1 MTLTWETTTAAA
13 RDCEV
18 QPDDAAA
25 AQARTHWQS
34 TTADCGQPA
43 PAAPTRAACSS
54 SPPPHKGARQRARS
68 WSSTADRR
76 QLRMRARGPGAA
88 FRARAASLLA
98 TVVVGVAF
106 ACCALATSSVFRSH
120 GEPGVV

>member
-18 QPDDAAA
+18 QPDTPQQPGTPPLAVHDG
-25 AQARTHWQS
+25 H
-34 TTADCGQPA
+34 CGQPA

-68 WSSTADRR
+68 WSSTADWRE
-76 QLRMRARGPGAA
+76 LRVRARGPGAA

-106 ACCALATSSVFRSH
+106 ACCALATSSVFRSRR
-120 GEPGVV
+120 EPGVV